1 METVEEV
8 KVHKNKET
16 QRFRCQVLHRE
27 KSYIILQYKSAT
39 EGKIDDIIIDKGSS
53 TIAHYWKDRSFVLW
67 RIFDAKEIL
76 IGTLFHI
83 CSNMDIS
90 NNRVTY
96 LDLIVDVWI
105 AADGTIRVLDED
117 ELEECKRA
125 RLLTRDEVDWIDK
138 QKRIILKNYK
148 QIISEVMKIET
159 DYWQI
164 QN

>member
-16 QRFRCQVLHRE
+16 QRFHCQVLHRE

-53 TIAHYWKDRSFVLW
+53 TIAHYWKERGFVLW
-67 RIFDAKEIL
+67 RIFDAKEML

-96 LDLIVDVWI
+96 FDLIVDVWI